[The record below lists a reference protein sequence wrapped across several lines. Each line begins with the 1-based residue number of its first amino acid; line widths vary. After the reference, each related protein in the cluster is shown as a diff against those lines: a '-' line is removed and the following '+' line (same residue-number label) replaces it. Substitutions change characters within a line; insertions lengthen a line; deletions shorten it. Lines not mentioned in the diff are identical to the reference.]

1 MTTASGEGETVPH
14 VVPNIVDVSWLQE
27 HLGDNDLVVVD
38 ATCHNVVPSD
48 APPSPVS
55 GHQLFLDEHIPGAV
69 FADLRGAFADPDA
82 DQAWAI
88 PTSERFAHAAGAL
101 GIGAG
106 VQVVVYDRYEGI
118 WATRFWWHLRF
129 EGFTNVSVLDGGF
142 QAWTAADLP
151 VATGATTPTARRF
164 APNRRPELMRSTAEV
179 FATLDDESTVL
190 VNVLDEGT
198 YRGESTTYARQGH
211 IPGSINVPV
220 AHLRSPET
228 GKLRPLDDLRREL
241 AAAGLLDSSQKVVAY
256 CGGGIAATGIA
267 HALALLGRNDVAI
280 YAGSMRAWSAN
291 PAMPLVKGEL
301 PG

>member
-1 MTTASGEGETVPH
+1 MTTASGEAQTVSH
-14 VVPNIVDVSWLQE
+14 AVSNIVDVSWLHE
-27 HLGDNDLVVVD
+27 HLNDSDLVVVD
-38 ATCHNVVPSD
+38 ATCHNVIPPD
-48 APPSPVS
+48 GPPSPVS
-55 GHQLFLDEHIPGAV
+55 GHQLFHEEHISTAV
-69 FADLRGAFADPDA
+69 FADLLGAFADPDA

-106 VQVVVYDRYEGI
+106 VQVVVYDRSEGF

-129 EGFTNVSVLDGGF
+129 EGFTNVSVLDGGL

-151 VATGATTPTARRF
+151 VAAGASAPTPRQFT
-164 APNRRPELMRSTAEV
+164 PNRQPELIRSTAEV
-179 FATLDDESTVL
+179 FAALDDDSTIL
-190 VNVLDEGT
+190 VNVLDEAT

-211 IPGSINVPV
+211 IPGSINMPV

-228 GKLRPLDDLRREL
+228 GKLRPVDDLRREL
-241 AAAGLLDSSQKVVAY
+241 AAAGLLDPSQKVVAY

-267 HALALLGRNDVAI
+267 HALALLGRNDVAV
-280 YAGSMRAWSAN
+280 YTGSMRAWSAN
-291 PAMPLVKGEL
+291 LAMPLVKGEL